1 MQWGFWFCWLW
12 AGALGWPAGA
22 GAQTWREVRTVP
34 LTQPVHLS
42 VDRYGNYYVAD
53 AAGNLDRY
61 DSLGQFALHYSP
73 PKLAQ
78 ITQLEARPTVRI
90 FAFYRELQEYKLLNR
105 FLTPLETYPLAQAS
119 SELGFVRLAAPSLD
133 NQLWLFDDVQF
144 ALYKY
149 DKNQNQTSFKAPLDL
164 LLGQADYDFNQMA
177 EYQNQL
183 FINDRNSGI
192 LVFDNLGNYRRRL
205 GQPTEHFDFYGNEV
219 YYLHQGQLWFEH
231 LYTGAKRSLPLPP
244 ALAAEALE
252 MAYAAPWAAVLTR
265 NRLVVLQLEEP

>member
-1 MQWGFWFCWLW
+1 MHRLFWFCWLW
-12 AGALGWPAGA
+12 AGGFGPRPAGA
-22 GAQTWREVRTVP
+22 QAWQVVRTVP

-90 FAFYRELQEYKLLNR
+90 FAFYRELQEYKLLDR
-105 FLTPLETYPLAQAS
+105 FLTPLETYSLAQAS
-119 SELGFVRLAAPSLD
+119 PELGFVRLAAPALD
-133 NQLWLFDDVQF
+133 NQLWLYDDGQF
-144 ALYKY
+144 SLYKF
-149 DKNQNQTSFKAPLDL
+149 DKNQNSLSLKAPLDL

-183 FINDRNSGI
+183 FVNDRNSGV

-205 GQPTEHFDFYGNEV
+205 GHPTDHFDFYGNQL
-219 YYLHQGQLWFEH
+219 YYLHQGQLWLVH
-231 LYTGAKRSLPLPP
+231 LYTGATQSLPLPAP
-244 ALAAEALE
+244 LAAEALE
-252 MAYAAPWAAVLTR
+252 IAYAPPWAAVLTR
-265 NRLVVLQLEEP
+265 QSLVVLRVEAE